1 MKLTLLAKDKLSGA
15 KGCPSVYVADTGD
28 LVVQGVELTDSEMSA
43 IQNPLDGE
51 VAVRIDPE
59 IVIEAI
65 ERFRHSETA

>member
-43 IQNPLDGE
+43 VQNPLPGE
-51 VAVRIDPE
+51 AAVRIDPE
-59 IVIEAI
+59 VIIEAI
-65 ERFRHSETA
+65 ERFRQNETA